1 MRIAVPALMV
11 ALGVPVHATA
21 TELSHDEVRIARY
34 TTAAIASSS
43 LMRSPLDTLVRV
55 QVPRDISTVGGAI
68 KYLLLRTG
76 YELGAVDPDAAH
88 LLALPLPENH
98 RDLGPAYV
106 HDLLSGL
113 VGSPFVVDAN
123 PVTRRI
129 SISLRTAPEPSV
141 VSVAPTT
148 VASPV
153 APPSVPD
160 ERHPDQEMRDE

>member
-21 TELSHDEVRIARY
+21 SELSPDAVRIARY
-34 TTAAIASSS
+34 TTAAVAPST

-55 QVPRDISTVGGAI
+55 QVPRDIDTVGGAI

-76 YELGAVDPDAAH
+76 YELGDVDHDASR

-106 HDLLSGL
+106 HDLLAGL
-113 VGSPFVVDAN
+113 VGEPFIVDAN

-129 SISLRTAPEPSV
+129 SVSLRAAPAVSNSGSEPTA
-141 VSVAPTT
+141 

-153 APPSVPD
+153 IAPSAPN
-160 ERHPDQEMRDE
+160 EMGQTLEARDE